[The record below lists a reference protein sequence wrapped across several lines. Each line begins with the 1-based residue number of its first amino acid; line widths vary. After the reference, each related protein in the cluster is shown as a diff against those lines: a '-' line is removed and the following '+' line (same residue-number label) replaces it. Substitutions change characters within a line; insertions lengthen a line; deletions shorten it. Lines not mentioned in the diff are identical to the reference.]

1 MDKPIITHQPLLNT
15 NIKIA
20 IIGGGVAGSTIAL
33 RFAELGLD
41 TTLIEKGAS
50 LVNGPPICH
59 LHAGGNLY
67 REISD
72 EQCLCLLQQSIDTVK
87 VYPQSVNIR
96 PTVIALPKTDNGEP
110 EDLLPRLEKLRAKY
124 RALVNQDSRNQVLG
138 EPEHYFRFYSREE
151 LDVLQQKPVPEKAV
165 DASDWLISFAQHVD
179 LNKLKFPVLLVQEYG
194 LSAFRFAA
202 IVSLAIER
210 LPKCHLQTNSQVIGL
225 TQLGNKKGWQVST
238 KQLGSDNVQH
248 QEYDYVINA
257 CGFKSGEIDDMV
269 SAKRKRMVEF
279 KAAYVAHWPQCHGI
293 WPEIVFYGER
303 GTPQGMAQLTPY
315 PNGYFQLH
323 GMTQDITLFDQ
334 GLVASSVKSAQ
345 PKLAKRFIEKIDKQW
360 PEQLIQNRTLGSIEH
375 MAQFVTEFSSATV
388 AAKPL
393 FGAQQIPG
401 EDADLRA
408 ADVSFYGQH
417 YARTEIVKASSA
429 LAAADAILNDLV
441 DCELITKEQLLGGNA
456 NKSLGEISTN
466 SNYLTE
472 HYFPVSLKCTE
483 TEVTT
488 RAIALAKQRDY
499 PSALAKNL

>member
-1 MDKPIITHQPLLNT
+1 MNKVQATHQPLQST
-15 NIKIA
+15 DIKIA

-41 TTLIEKGAS
+41 ATLIEKGPS

-67 REISD
+67 REICD
-72 EQCLCLLQQSIDTVK
+72 QQCLTLLQQSIDTVK

-96 PTVIALPKTDNGEP
+96 PTLIALPKTDHGQP
-110 EDLLPRLEKLRAKY
+110 TDLLPRLEKLRARY
-124 RALVNQDSRNQVLG
+124 SELVAQDSRNKVLG
-138 EPEHYFRFYSREE
+138 EPENYFRFFSRAE
-151 LDVLQQKPVPEKAV
+151 LDDLLDLAPPKVAKN
-165 DASDWLISFAQHVD
+165 DSDWLVTFAQSVD
-179 LNKLKFPVLLVQEYG
+179 LDRIKFPVLLVQEYG

-202 IVSLAIER
+202 IASLAIEA
-210 LPKCHLQTNSQVIGL
+210 LPSCHLKTSQQVIAI
-225 TQLGNKKGWQVST
+225 TPQKNSSGWQVST
-238 KQLGSDNVQH
+238 QH
-248 QEYDYVINA
+248 QKSQHIEHKHFDYVINA

-279 KAAYVAHWPQCHGI
+279 KAAYVAHWPQCQGL
-293 WPEIVFYGER
+293 WPEVVFYGER

-315 PNGYFQLH
+315 PDGYFQLH

-334 GLVASSVKSAQ
+334 GLVASCNNSAQ
-345 PKLAKRFIEKIDKQW
+345 PQLAQRFIEKIDKQW
-360 PEQLIQNRTLGSIEH
+360 PEQLITNRTLGSIGH
-375 MAQFVTEFSSATV
+375 IAQFIPAFNTAKV

-429 LAAADAILNDLV
+429 LAAADAILQNLV
-441 DCELITKEQLLGGNA
+441 DCKLIKASELGD
-456 NKSLGEISTN
+456 
-466 SNYLTE
+466 YLTE
-472 HYFPVSLKCTE
+472 HYFPISQQCSSA
-483 TEVTT
+483 EVTAK
-488 RAIALAKQRDY
+488 AIALAEQRDY
-499 PSALAKNL
+499 PIALAKNL

>member
-1 MDKPIITHQPLLNT
+1 MYFLETVMNKTSKAYQPLLSSKA
-15 NIKIA
+15 KIA

-41 TTLIEKGAS
+41 TTLIEKGPS

-67 REISD
+67 REICD
-72 EQCLCLLQQSIDTVK
+72 EQCLTLLKQSIDTVK

-96 PTVIALPKTDNGEP
+96 PTVIALPKTDNGQP

-124 RALVNQDSRNQVLG
+124 SELVAQDSRNKVLG
-138 EPEHYFRFYSREE
+138 EPENYFKFYSRTE
-151 LDVLQQKPVPEKAV
+151 LDALLDLPLPKTAKN
-165 DASDWLISFAQHVD
+165 DSDWLVAFAQHVD
-179 LNKLKFPVLLVQEYG
+179 LDSLKFPVLLVQEYG

-202 IVSLAIER
+202 IASLAIEG
-210 LPKCHLQTNSQVIGL
+210 LPSCHLQTNKQVVAIVQQENSL
-225 TQLGNKKGWQVST
+225 GWQVST
-238 KQLGSDNVQH
+238 QTLPQH
-248 QEYDYVINA
+248 QQSPTIIHQHFDYVINA

-279 KAAYVAHWPQCHGI
+279 KAAYVAHWPQCQGL

-315 PNGYFQLH
+315 PDGYFQLH

-334 GLVASSVKSAQ
+334 GLVASSLESAQ
-345 PKLAKRFIEKIDKQW
+345 PQLAKRFIEKIDKKW
-360 PEQLIQNRTLGSIEH
+360 PEQLVHNRTLGSIEH
-375 MAQFVTEFSSATV
+375 IAQFISAFSSAEV

-417 YARTEIVKASSA
+417 YARAEIVKASSA
-429 LAAADAILNDLV
+429 LAAGDAILKNLV
-441 DCELITKEQLLGGNA
+441 DCGLIAALELGR
-456 NKSLGEISTN
+456 
-466 SNYLTE
+466 YLTE
-472 HYFPVSLKCTE
+472 HYFPISQQCSE
-483 TEVTT
+483 IEVTE
-488 RAIALAKQRDY
+488 RAIMLAKQREY
-499 PSALAKNL
+499 PIALAKNL

>member
-1 MDKPIITHQPLLNT
+1 MNKPQVTHQPFKSSNT
-15 NIKIA
+15 RIA

-41 TTLIEKGAS
+41 TTLIEKGPS

-72 EQCLCLLQQSIDTVK
+72 EQCLTLLQQSIDTVK

-96 PTVIALPKTDNGEP
+96 PTVIALPKTDKGCP
-110 EDLLPRLEKLRAKY
+110 EDLYPRLEKLRAKY
-124 RALVNQDSRNQVLG
+124 RTLVAQDSRNKVLG
-138 EPEHYFRFYSREE
+138 EPENYFKFYSREAIE
-151 LDVLQQKPVPEKAV
+151 ALRDKAIPLKAKH
-165 DASDWLISFAQHVD
+165 DSDWLISFAHHVD
-179 LNKLKFPVLLVQEYG
+179 LNRIKFPVLLVQEYG

-202 IVSLAIER
+202 IASLAIER
-210 LPKCHLQTNSQVIGL
+210 LSSCHLQTNKKVVGL
-225 TQLGNKKGWQVST
+225 TQQENGLGWQVST
-238 KQLGSDNVQH
+238 EELSLDQQTSAVNH
-248 QEYDYVINA
+248 QNFDYVINA

-279 KAAYVAHWPQCHGI
+279 KAAYVAHWPQCQGL

-315 PNGYFQLH
+315 PDGYFQLH

-334 GLVASSVKSAQ
+334 GLVASSQESSQ
-345 PKLAKRFIEKIDKQW
+345 PKLAPRFIDKIDKQW
-360 PEQLIQNRTLGSIEH
+360 PDQLVTNRTLGSIEH
-375 MAQFVTEFSSATV
+375 IAQFVPHFNSATV

-401 EDADLRA
+401 EDADLRT
-408 ADVSFYGQH
+408 ADVSFYGKH

-429 LAAADAILNDLV
+429 LAAADAILVNLV
-441 DCELITKEQLLGGNA
+441 DCGLITEVTD
-456 NKSLGEISTN
+456 SSF
-466 SNYLTE
+466 LTE
-472 HYFPVSLKCTE
+472 HYFPVSQQCNE
-483 TEVTT
+483 AEVTE
-488 RAIALAKQRDY
+488 RAELLAQERDYPIALAK
-499 PSALAKNL
+499 NF

>member
-1 MDKPIITHQPLLNT
+1 MHKPLITHQPLLNST
-15 NIKIA
+15 IKIA

-41 TTLIEKGAS
+41 TTLIEKGPS

-72 EQCLCLLQQSIDTVK
+72 EQCLVLLQQSIDTVK
-87 VYPQSVNIR
+87 VYPHSVNIR

-124 RALVNQDSRNQVLG
+124 QDLVNKDNRNQVLG
-138 EPEHYFRFYSREE
+138 KPADYFRFYSRAE
-151 LDVLQQKPVPEKAV
+151 LEVLQQKTIPENAI
-165 DASDWLISFAQHVD
+165 DASDWLISFAQNVD

-202 IVSLAIER
+202 IASLAIER
-210 LPKCHLQTNSQVIGL
+210 LPKCHLQTNNQVVGL
-225 TQLGNKKGWQVST
+225 TQQTDKPGWQVST
-238 KQLGSDNVQH
+238 KQHGSDIVQH
-248 QEYDYVINA
+248 KNYDYVINA

-315 PNGYFQLH
+315 PDGYFQLH

-334 GLVASSVKSAQ
+334 GLVASSVNSAQ

-375 MAQFVTEFSSATV
+375 MAQFLPEFSSATV

-401 EDADLRA
+401 EDANLRT

-417 YARTEIVKASSA
+417 YARAEIVKASSA
-429 LAAADAILNDLV
+429 LDAADAILKNFI
-441 DCELITKEQLLGGNA
+441 DCGLISEQLMYADERLVKAG
-456 NKSLGEISTN
+456 I
-466 SNYLTE
+466 NYLTE
-472 HYFPVSLKCTE
+472 HYFPVSLQCSE
-483 TEVTT
+483 TEVTE
-488 RAIALAKQRDY
+488 RAIALAQERDY
-499 PSALAKNL
+499 PMALANNL

>member
-1 MDKPIITHQPLLNT
+1 MYFLETVMNKSSEAYLPLLSSNA
-15 NIKIA
+15 KIA

-41 TTLIEKGAS
+41 TTLIEKGPS

-67 REISD
+67 REICD
-72 EQCLCLLQQSIDTVK
+72 EQCLTLLQQSIDTVK

-96 PTVIALPKTDNGEP
+96 PTVIALPKTDNGQP
-110 EDLLPRLEKLRAKY
+110 EDLLPRLKKLRAKY
-124 RALVNQDSRNQVLG
+124 SELVTQDSDNKVLG
-138 EPEHYFRFYSREE
+138 EPENYFRFYSRAE
-151 LDVLQQKPVPEKAV
+151 LDTLREMPVPKTAQN
-165 DASDWLISFAQHVD
+165 DSDWLIAFAQHVD
-179 LNKLKFPVLLVQEYG
+179 LDRVKFPVLLVQEYG

-202 IVSLAIER
+202 IASLAIEG
-210 LPKCHLQTNSQVIGL
+210 LPSCHLQIDSQVVAI
-225 TQLGNKKGWQVST
+225 TQQENTSGWQVST
-238 KQLGSDNVQH
+238 QTLSQQKQGHSIIEQH
-248 QEYDYVINA
+248 FDYVINA

-279 KAAYVAHWPQCHGI
+279 KAAYVAHWPQCQGL

-315 PNGYFQLH
+315 PDGYFQLH

-334 GLVASSVKSAQ
+334 GLVASSLESAQ
-345 PKLAKRFIEKIDKQW
+345 PQLAKRFIEKIDKKW
-360 PEQLIQNRTLGSIEH
+360 PEQLVHNRTLGSIEH
-375 MAQFVTEFSSATV
+375 IAQFVPTFNTARV

-401 EDADLRA
+401 ENADLRA

-429 LAAADAILNDLV
+429 LAAADAILNNLV
-441 DCELITKEQLLGGNA
+441 YCGLIDAIEIGDFLTK
-456 NKSLGEISTN
+456 
-466 SNYLTE
+466 
-472 HYFPVSLKCTE
+472 HYFPVSQQSSEIKVTE
-483 TEVTT
+483 
-488 RAIALAKQRDY
+488 RAMMLAKQRDY
-499 PSALAKNL
+499 PMALAKNL